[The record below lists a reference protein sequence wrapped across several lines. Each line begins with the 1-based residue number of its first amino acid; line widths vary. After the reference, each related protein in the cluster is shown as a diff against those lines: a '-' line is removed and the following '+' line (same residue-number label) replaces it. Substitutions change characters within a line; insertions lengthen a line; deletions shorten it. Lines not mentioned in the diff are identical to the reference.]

1 MAEMHSQVLQAKGEE
16 DINDSLVAHHGDTF
30 HVVATKPDVSSSA
43 HKCEVYEEC
52 RNRKRKRG
60 STATETVLNTGLY
73 HSEAEELE
81 LSVLQC
87 DTTQDRT
94 SNILPSNP
102 RHLPV
107 HAIEEGADDPAA
119 EMGVVERIMGWLPLP
134 ASAEVK
140 NVIQDELQDVHE
152 ETLLAAMRWIAL
164 EPATHFNPKKNEPP
178 RVDRA

>member
-1 MAEMHSQVLQAKGEE
+1 MHSQVLQAKREGEE

-30 HVVATKPDVSSSA
+30 HVVDTKPDVSSSA
-43 HKCEVYEEC
+43 HKSEVYEVC

-87 DTTQDRT
+87 DTAQDRT

-102 RHLPV
+102 RHLTG
-107 HAIEEGADDPAA
+107 HAIEVGADDPTA
-119 EMGVVERIMGWLPLP
+119 EIGVVQRIMG
-134 ASAEVK
+134 
-140 NVIQDELQDVHE
+140 
-152 ETLLAAMRWIAL
+152 
-164 EPATHFNPKKNEPP
+164 
-178 RVDRA
+178 